1 MDTSLGLQAV
11 PPWREGIS
19 CGLLN
24 PDLGCQDPKIH
35 SAVTQARFRARLRS
49 AGKTILWPCP
59 SLPYRDT
66 TP

>member
-1 MDTSLGLQAV
+1 MAAKDEAWPVSGQPGRVRKWGVDASLGLQAV

-35 SAVTQARFRARLRS
+35 SAVT
-49 AGKTILWPCP
+49 
-59 SLPYRDT
+59 
-66 TP
+66 